1 MVEQTNKSSWSTM
14 KPFLSNKDHINSNE
28 TIIKK
33 GNKTIIE
40 DWELSETF
48 NQHYVNIGKYTRKKA
63 HPCIL

>member
-1 MVEQTNKSSWSTM
+1 M
-14 KPFLSNKDHINSNE
+14 KPFLSNKDHINSSE

-48 NQHYVNIGKYTRKKA
+48 NEHYVNIGKYTRKKA